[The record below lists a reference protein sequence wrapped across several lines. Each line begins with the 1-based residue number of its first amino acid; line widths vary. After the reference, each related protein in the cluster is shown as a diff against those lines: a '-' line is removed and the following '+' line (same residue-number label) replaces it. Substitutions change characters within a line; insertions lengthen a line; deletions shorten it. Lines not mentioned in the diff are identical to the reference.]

1 MWNSIREVLK
11 PIKRIGG
18 SSISNPRE
26 VYMGRY
32 TKLRKIMLIIVVIP
46 RVNKN
51 IMDKDVADTIT
62 GTIINIAKGLVIPPE
77 KNSKMEI

>member
-1 MWNSIREVLK
+1 
-11 PIKRIGG
+11 
-18 SSISNPRE
+18 
-26 VYMGRY
+26 MGRY

-46 RVNKN
+46 RANKN

-77 KNSKMEI
+77 KNSKMEIWKRSYNRIKNALKSDSLLAGV